1 VDELK
6 LWQRIKKGE
15 VKALQELH
23 AQYYHALFLFALKA
37 TNDHQLA
44 ENLVSDCFIKLWE
57 NRQNINIKS
66 SIKSYLYR
74 ILKNLIIDYHRSKSE
89 ITELFDKLPD
99 IPDEEEFE
107 KQQRYSRLYQIL
119 QKLPEQRRKILELA
133 VYDSY
138 SYQEIAEKLGISKNT
153 VKTQIARAYRFLRE
167 SLDPRDFYF
176 FCLLKKN

>member
-1 VDELK
+1 M
-6 LWQRIKKGE
+6 
-15 VKALQELH
+15 KALKELH
-23 AQYYHALFLFALKA
+23 TRYYHALFLFTLKSI
-37 TNDHQLA
+37 NDHQLA

-57 NRQNINIKS
+57 NRQNIIIKS
-66 SIKSYLYR
+66 SVKSYLYR
-74 ILKNLIIDYHRSKSE
+74 ILKNLIIDYHRSKTE

-99 IPDEEEFE
+99 IPVEQEFE

-133 VYDSY
+133 VYDSC
-138 SYQEIAEKLGISKNT
+138 SYQQIAEKLGISKNT

-176 FCLLKKN
+176 FCFLKKN